1 MICDLFLCL
10 DGYMGGMEWKGIK
23 WNRLFSTWTGQLQ
36 QGVRAI
42 LISIISQWTMERL
55 RMQDIELLCEML
67 DWEDEVKKN
76 VACDLNLESVP
87 PFFFI
92 CGDLT
97 HFHPIFL

>member
-1 MICDLFLCL
+1 
-10 DGYMGGMEWKGIK
+10 
-23 WNRLFSTWTGQLQ
+23 
-36 QGVRAI
+36 
-42 LISIISQWTMERL
+42 
-55 RMQDIELLCEML
+55 MQDIELLCEML